1 MRDST
6 GLGSGPVGRFHS
18 LDTWPDCV
26 TVLVRDGLR
35 SPLRSCV
42 CRLDLNHRAQIM
54 SLQILPKPEEQ
65 QPSADLTLSVLTWL
79 EENKRTLGI
88 GFAVVSAVVVT
99 LIVQKNLQ
107 ASAEAEANQA
117 LLAALG
123 SSAKAGGP
131 TAAELS
137 KVAAQHAG
145 TAAAERSEF
154 LAATQLFEEG
164 KYAEAQ
170 KAFEAFN
177 QSHADSLLGGAATY
191 GVASAL
197 DAQNK
202 LADAVAAYA
211 RFISGFATDALVPQA
226 RLSKALI
233 HESLKQYPEAVAL
246 YDDLSKDTT
255 SMAAQEAST
264 RRAALIQAH
273 PELTPAV
280 TNAPAAKPAVK
291 PVP

>member
-1 MRDST
+1 
-6 GLGSGPVGRFHS
+6 
-18 LDTWPDCV
+18 
-26 TVLVRDGLR
+26 
-35 SPLRSCV
+35 
-42 CRLDLNHRAQIM
+42 M
-54 SLQILPKPEEQ
+54 SLQIQPKPEEQ

-79 EENKRTLGI
+79 EENKKTLAI
-88 GFAVVSAVVVT
+88 GFAVVSAAAVT
-99 LIVQKNLQ
+99 LIVQKNLK

-117 LLAALG
+117 LLATLG
-123 SSAKAGGP
+123 TSAKGVGP
-131 TAAELS
+131 SAADLS
-137 KVAAQHAG
+137 KVASQHSG

-154 LAATQLFEEG
+154 LAATKLFEDG

-177 QSHADSLLGGAATY
+177 QAHADSLLGAAATY

-202 LADAVAAYA
+202 TAEAIAAYG
-211 RFISGFATDALVPQA
+211 RFISGFGSDPLAGQA

-233 HESLKQYPEAVAL
+233 HESLKQYSEAISL
-246 YDDLSKDTT
+246 YDAAAKDAT
-255 SMAAQEAST
+255 SMAGQEASS
-264 RRAALIQAH
+264 RKAALLQAH
-273 PELTPAV
+273 PELTPAT

>member
-54 SLQILPKPEEQ
+54 SLQIQPKPEEQ